1 MQNPHEPMGKYQDEQ
16 KNPNSQSNGTVSTQI
31 QSKTERRRQF
41 FKSFEAKSLKS
52 RSLLTQISDDLT
64 SLFSSPVFLLLHAVF
79 FFFWIT
85 ANIGWYPIVT
95 PFDPYPFGFLT
106 MVVSL
111 EAIFLSIFILVSQ
124 NRSSVVDT
132 IREEVHLRV
141 NLIAEQEITKILSVL
156 AEMRAEMG
164 IKKEDRELDEML
176 RRIDTN
182 YIERTI
188 IEQVAKANNPIGE
201 QLRKEFPEL
210 LLYPV
215 KKPIEIVNNL
225 TSEEKKRPH

>member
-1 MQNPHEPMGKYQDEQ
+1 MEDHE
-16 KNPNSQSNGTVSTQI
+16 NSSKI

-64 SLFSSPVFLLLHAVF
+64 SVFSSPIFLVIHAVF
-79 FFFWIT
+79 FFAWIT
-85 ANIGWYPIVT
+85 ANLGWYPQI
-95 PFDPYPFGFLT
+95 PSFDPYPFGFLT

-141 NLIAEQEITKILSVL
+141 NLIAEQEITKILEVL
-156 AEMRAEMG
+156 AEMRKEMG
-164 IKKEDRELDEML
+164 IKEKDAELEEML
-176 RRIDTN
+176 KRVDTN
-182 YIERTI
+182 YIERI
-188 IEQVAKANNPIGE
+188 IAEQVAKASKPLGE
-201 QLRKEFPEL
+201 QLKKEFPEL
-210 LLYPV
+210 LMYPV
-215 KKPIEIVNNL
+215 KKPIELVQNMSNGNS
-225 TSEEKKRPH
+225 SEEKKH